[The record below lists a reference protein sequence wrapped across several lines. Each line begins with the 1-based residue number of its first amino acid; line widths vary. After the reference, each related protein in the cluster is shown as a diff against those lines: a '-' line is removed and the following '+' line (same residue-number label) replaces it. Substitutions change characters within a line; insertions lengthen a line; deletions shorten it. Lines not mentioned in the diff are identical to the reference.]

1 MVQKRGSEPYHSFT
15 KTKENQTKMP
25 TTLKVSLSENNLA
38 RLGAKTWADMYTQVP
53 NTKLPEVL
61 KQQLGVIYNTLT
73 GENFPQVG
81 FTYLVRADNGVFKKV
96 YSPSVYKTEEGNVIV
111 RWGLADIPL
120 VVETGKI
127 SAPKGN
133 KKAKFSVR
141 EDSSGKFP
149 ETVLSVSV
157 NEDGTLYT
165 MSFPIRFADW
175 ENPLSA
181 DALGMLLDE
190 APDSI
195 VESLAVAPDPNKKP
209 TSSTRLVGPLVKIAY
224 LPVGSYSVIGYTTRE
239 GNFGIDYEMQ
249 VVVGDPFVAPTKQKN
264 EAGVWED
271 VEVQVENLV
280 RVKPNTAIKKILAAS
295 PVITPA
301 NPETLEILEH
311 GEYNGYPTA
320 KAKLSTTNFAV
331 DESSVDL
338 NF

>member
-1 MVQKRGSEPYHSFT
+1 MPFFYPRK
-15 KTKENQTKMP
+15 KMP
-25 TTLKVSLSENNLA
+25 TTVKVTLSEVNMA
-38 RLGAKTWADMYTQVP
+38 RLSAKTWDDMYTQVP
-53 NTKLPEVL
+53 NTKLPDVL

-73 GENFPQVG
+73 GEAFPQVG
-81 FTYLVRADNGVFKKV
+81 STYLVRADNGVFKKV
-96 YSPSVYKTEEGNVIV
+96 YSPSVYKTEEGNVII

-127 SAPKGN
+127 SAPNGN

-141 EDSSGKFP
+141 EDASSKYP
-149 ETVLSVSV
+149 ETVLSVSA

-209 TSSTRLVGPLVKIAY
+209 SSSTRLVGPLVKIAH
-224 LPVGSYSVIGYTTRE
+224 LPLGSYTVIGYTSRE
-239 GNFGIDYEMQ
+239 GNFGMDYEMQ
-249 VVVGDPFVAPTKQKN
+249 VVVDEPFVAPTKQKN
-264 EAGVWED
+264 DAGVWED
-271 VEVQVENLV
+271 VEVEVENLV
-280 RVKPNTAIKKILAAS
+280 RVKPNNSIKKILAAS
-295 PVITPA
+295 PVITA
-301 NPETLEILEH
+301 TNPETLDILEH

-320 KAKLSTTNFAV
+320 KAKLSTTHFAV
-331 DESSVDL
+331 GEDSVDL